1 MSKSKPL
8 PLTGKC
14 DGCGAPDGVA
24 QPHFDFVYCPRCA
37 AKQDD
42 YDRARSHLSTL
53 IQPAVAAWRQR
64 WIARGMHSDLLVEM
78 LEKSD
83 ELEDLVQALN
93 GRDYPKHEAAAL
105 PHTLQQAA

>member
-1 MSKSKPL
+1 MSGSKVL

-42 YDRARSHLSTL
+42 YDRARSHLATL
-53 IQPAVAAWRQR
+53 IEPAVTAWRR
-64 WIARGMHSDLLVEM
+64 HWIGRGMEPDLL
-78 LEKSD
+78 LEIAENSD
-83 ELEDLVQALN
+83 ELEDLVQVLN
-93 GRDYPKHEAAAL
+93 GRENPKRKTAE
-105 PHTLQQAA
+105 